1 MVNNMKFYNID
12 LSQIAPYGIPINTNN
27 HVESTGFINDFFL
40 KGFENYFKQFFV
52 VDENEK
58 LITDYSR
65 SCMAPTTPETC
76 DYCSDDQ
83 LRDAIV
89 EAGFVFYSANNH
101 SINSQFL
108 HDLATIPF
116 GSERYL
122 TSIARYISNSNEVHA
137 NAEYRDNNPYRY
149 AINFVGDITAS
160 TNVETIT
167 ERMIE
172 NLKLV
177 GTAHTICTDFVF
189 EDTGSEI
196 GCFAGVTADDA
207 TNEYNVE
214 LKMPREDTDIISDFL
229 STTFTVTQALSGLP
243 LRGSMQLPSTYVSY
257 NTKEYQMYDFIYL
270 GTPVYQST
278 KPYPLI
284 GYSDIYLYYYSST
297 RSYLCNEQLLMP
309 QELNT
314 SDGAIKAFRIDKQNF
329 NARTYTEFK
338 KEKMYNNLGIRK
350 QVFSVVTNGYRRF
363 IDAETLYT
371 QAKAPVVSEP
381 ELAKNGYYHDQHFY
395 AFTETSGLPATI
407 SSTPSLL
414 FYKNNSSLSP
424 APVDH
429 PFLFDDA
436 YEYTIEAVYRG
447 SGKENLGD
455 VFASTVSEITQD
467 DNNNPIDFNNF
478 VISFDN
484 NHNLQI
490 SYPNTIS
497 NVVFIR
503 FSIKQKENCLV
514 FYPTTSGSLTG
525 ISAST
530 ASNLYKI
537 YSATIQPNTTIE
549 SFRFGNNMS
558 CFGVYSCS
566 DSNFQPKYFRCITEA
581 QAFLGYC
588 NSDTLFTFNSNIETI
603 IDGNYTK
610 IKALNTSIQKVAFV
624 SCSFESLHRETISL
638 EWNNPNDNKTF
649 SIPLT
654 DNLCFGSSKKYSP
667 AINYV
672 IDQINGDS
680 SLSSLVTAK
689 VRGRFNAVPEFLDLE
704 YKGDSSITSIT
715 SIKLHG
721 SFPDD

>member
-1 MVNNMKFYNID
+1 MKFYNID
-12 LSQIAPYGIPINTNN
+12 LSQITPYGFPINTSSR
-27 HVESTGFINDFFL
+27 VENTGYINDFFL

-65 SCMAPTTPETC
+65 SCMAPTTAETC
-76 DYCSDDQ
+76 DYCTDDQ

-122 TSIARYISNSNEVHA
+122 TSVARYISNSNTISA
-137 NAEYRDNNPYRY
+137 YAEYNDNNPYRY
-149 AINFVGDITAS
+149 AITFEGDITAT
-160 TNVETIT
+160 TNTESIT
-167 ERMIE
+167 ERIIE

-177 GTAHTICTDFVF
+177 GTAHTICTDFIF
-189 EDTGSEI
+189 DDTGSQI

-207 TNEYNVE
+207 TNEYDVQ
-214 LKMPREDTDIISDFL
+214 LKMPRGDTDIISDFL

-243 LRGSMQLPSTYVSY
+243 LKGSMQLPSTYVSY
-257 NTKEYQMYDFIYL
+257 NTKKYQMYDFIYL

-278 KPYPLI
+278 KPYPLT

-297 RSYLCNEQLLMP
+297 RSYLFNEQLMMP
-309 QELNT
+309 QDLST
-314 SDGAIKAFRIDKQNF
+314 SDGSVKAFRVNKSSF

-338 KEKMYNNLGIRK
+338 KEKMYNNLGIRQ
-350 QVFSVVTNGYRRF
+350 QVFSVITNGYRRF

-371 QAKAPVVSEP
+371 QAKSPVMSEP
-381 ELAKNGYYHDQHFY
+381 ELAENGYYHDQHFY
-395 AFTETSGLPATI
+395 AFTETSGSPTTI

-414 FYKNNSSLSP
+414 FYKNNSSSSP

-429 PFLFDDA
+429 PFLIDDA
-436 YEYTIEAVYRG
+436 YDYTIEAVYRG

-455 VFASTVSEITQD
+455 IFASTVSEITQD

-497 NVVFIR
+497 NVIFVR

-514 FYPTTSGSLTG
+514 FYPTTSGTLSG

-537 YSATIQPNTTIE
+537 YGATIQPNTTIDPNK
-549 SFRFGNNMS
+549 FGNGMS
-558 CFGVYSCS
+558 CYGVYSCS

-588 NSDTLFTFNSNIETI
+588 NADALFAFNNNIETV
-603 IDGNYTK
+603 IDGNYVK
-610 IKALNTSIQKVAFV
+610 IKATSATIQRVAFV

-638 EWNNPNDNKTF
+638 EWNNPNDNRTL

-654 DNLCFGSSKKYSP
+654 DNMCFGTSKKYAT
-667 AINYV
+667 AITYV
-672 IDQINGDS
+672 VDEVNGLN
-680 SLSSLVTAK
+680 SLSSSVSAK

-704 YKGDSSITSIT
+704 YKGDSAITSIT